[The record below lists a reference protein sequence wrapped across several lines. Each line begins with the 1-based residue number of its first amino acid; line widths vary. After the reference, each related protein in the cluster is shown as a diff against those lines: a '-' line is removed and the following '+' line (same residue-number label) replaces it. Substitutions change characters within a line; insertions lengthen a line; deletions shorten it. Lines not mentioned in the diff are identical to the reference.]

1 MSANQTVDPEE
12 IADLIGR
19 CKLATTVSEFHGSL
33 VGYLSAGGQFI
44 HGSVL
49 DALQLEADPAP
60 TTDEQNRLKD
70 LRDQT
75 EEWLADPE
83 LTFSPWLADEEAP
96 IAERAETLVE
106 WIRGFLGG
114 LGLGGSPETN
124 QSMSDEA
131 REVLKDMATI
141 ATTEFEFDTDDDV
154 NDENLTEIEEFVR
167 AGAMLLHAELSRT
180 PRSASDT
187 LH

>member
-1 MSANQTVDPEE
+1 MSGKQTVVPQD
-12 IADLIGR
+12 IANLIER

-33 VGYLSAGGQFI
+33 VGYLSAGGRFM

-49 DALQLEADPAP
+49 DALQLAADPAP
-60 TTDEQNRLKD
+60 TAHEEATLKD

-75 EEWLADPE
+75 EEWLVDPE

-167 AGAMLLHAELSRT
+167 AGAMLLRLELGAT